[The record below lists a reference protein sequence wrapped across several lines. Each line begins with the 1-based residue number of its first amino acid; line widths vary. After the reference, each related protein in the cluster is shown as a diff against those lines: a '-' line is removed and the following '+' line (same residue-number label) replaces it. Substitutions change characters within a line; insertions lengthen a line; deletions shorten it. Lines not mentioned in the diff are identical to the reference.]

1 MGILEQRLGEPG
13 KKKAKV
19 PFVSEFC
26 SEVIYI
32 HNLLD
37 ISNKFGLRAM
47 EIGRDRYLQ
56 KLMRLKFKG
65 GVKIITGLRRSGK
78 SYLLFNIFRR
88 NLLESGVPEDHII
101 AIALDSI
108 ENRHL
113 RDAEALYKEVV
124 SRISDD
130 SDYYVM
136 IDEIQMADDF
146 VDFVNGLLGRKNI
159 DLYITGSN
167 SRFLS
172 SDVATEF
179 RGRGMEINVR
189 PLSFSE
195 FVGAVDMDERKA
207 WRTYLTYG
215 GLPESVELDDEDKE
229 SYLAELIKV
238 VYMRDLTER
247 KKVKMPDVL
256 DTVFDIMSSAVGS
269 LTNPNRIT
277 NSMRSR
283 RIDVD
288 GSTVT
293 DYMSYL
299 QDVYLFEQSKRFDI
313 KGGEYIGTPSKYY
326 AVDLGLR
333 NAKLGF
339 RQNEYSHLME
349 NAIYN
354 ELRYRGYS
362 VDVGVIGIR
371 EYVEGKREYKQL
383 EIDFVAN
390 KGGERVYIQSAYR
403 MDDPDKKEQEL
414 RPFLKT
420 NDGFRKIV
428 LVGDDVPPH
437 TTEKGFLLM
446 NVIDFMKDPD
456 CLDKF

>member
-13 KKKAKV
+13 RKKARV

-88 NLLESGVPEDHII
+88 NLLESGVPEDHIV

-146 VDFVNGLLGRKNI
+146 VDFVNGLLGMKNV

-195 FVGAVDMDERKA
+195 YVGAVDMDERKT

-229 SYLAELIKV
+229 NYLAELIKA

-277 NSMRSR
+277 NSMKSR

-288 GSTVT
+288 RSTVN

-299 QDVYLFEQSKRFDI
+299 QDAYLFEQSKRFDI
-313 KGGEYIGTPSKYY
+313 KGSEYIGTPSKYY
-326 AVDLGLR
+326 SVDLGLR

-349 NAIYN
+349 NAVYN

-437 TTEKGFLLM
+437 MTEKGFLVM